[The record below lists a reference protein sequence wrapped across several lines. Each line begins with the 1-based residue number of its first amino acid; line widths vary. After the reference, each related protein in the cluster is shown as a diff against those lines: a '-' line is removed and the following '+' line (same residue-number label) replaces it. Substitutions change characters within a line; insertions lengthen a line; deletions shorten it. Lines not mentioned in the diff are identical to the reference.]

1 MRIFVVALFFS
12 GLLLAY
18 KQALIPEW
26 LIVLYVSLSLFTFIV
41 YAVDK
46 RAAIKDKWR
55 VEEFS
60 LHLFAVLGGW
70 PGAMLAQQL
79 LHHKSKKRSFRAFL
93 WGCTVINITLTSAI
107 LYYLF

>member
-1 MRIFVVALFFS
+1 M
-12 GLLLAY
+12 AY

-26 LIVLYVSLSLFTFIV
+26 LLVLYASLSIFTFVI

-46 RAAIKDKWR
+46 RAAIKNNWR

-70 PGAMLAQQL
+70 PGAILAQQL

-93 WGCTVINITLTSAI
+93 LGCTVVNITLTSAF
-107 LYYLF
+107 LYYLSI